1 MFFVKKF
8 ISIFLMPFP
17 IFFILLGVG
26 FYFWQRGNDR
36 RAKQFFLSSLL
47 WISLLSYP
55 PFSALLLLPLES
67 AHSKIQR
74 TNTSAQYIHVLGC
87 GHTSNPK
94 IPLSSEIGL
103 VSLARLN
110 EGISLHKTHPNTK
123 LIFSGYGGG
132 DPISNA
138 RKNAQMA
145 IALGVDP
152 TDILLLESPQ
162 DTQEEAIASKKIV
175 GNQPLILVT
184 SASHM
189 ARASALFQKAGI
201 DVIPAP
207 TDFQIKKRDELLQF
221 PSAEG
226 LERSEAAFHEYLG
239 LAWGR
244 LKGILPAG
252 KGALKA
258 IRSTNGDDWIDR

>member
-8 ISIFLMPFP
+8 ISSFLMPFP
-17 IFFILLGVG
+17 IFLILVGIG

-36 RAKQFFLSSLL
+36 RAKQFFLSALV

-67 AHSKIQR
+67 AYSKIEL
-74 TNTSAQYIHVLGC
+74 TNTPPKYIHVLGS

-94 IPLSSEIGL
+94 IPLSSEIDL

-110 EGISLHKTHPNTK
+110 EGVSLYKAYPNMK
-123 LIFSGYGGG
+123 IIFSGYRGR
-132 DPISNA
+132 DVVSNA
-138 RKNAQMA
+138 RKNSQMA
-145 IALGVDP
+145 VALGVDP
-152 TDILLLESPQ
+152 ADIILLESPQ

-175 GNQPLILVT
+175 GDQPLILVT

-189 ARASALFQKAGI
+189 VRASALFRKAGI
-201 DVIPAP
+201 EIVPAP
-207 TDFQIKKRDELLQF
+207 TDFQIKGSSEFIGF
-221 PSAEG
+221 PSAAG
-226 LERSEAAFHEYLG
+226 LGRSEAAFHEYLG

-244 LKGILPAG
+244 LKGTL
-252 KGALKA
+252 
-258 IRSTNGDDWIDR
+258 

>member
-1 MFFVKKF
+1 
-8 ISIFLMPFP
+8 MPFP
-17 IFFILLGVG
+17 IFFLLLTIG
-26 FYFWQRGNDR
+26 FYFWQRGNER
-36 RAKQFFLSSLL
+36 RAKQIFLFSLL

-55 PFSALLLLPLES
+55 PFSALLLSPLES
-67 AHSKIQR
+67 AYSKIQLSK
-74 TNTSAQYIHVLGC
+74 TLPKYIHVLGC

-103 VSLARLN
+103 VSLVRLN
-110 EGISLHKTHPNTK
+110 EGVSLYKTHPRMK

-152 TDILLLESPQ
+152 ADIILLESPQ

-175 GNQPLILVT
+175 GGQPLILVT

-189 ARASALFQKAGI
+189 VRASALFQKAGI

-207 TDFQIKKRDELLQF
+207 TDFQIKRRDGLLQF

-239 LAWGR
+239 RAWGR
-244 LKGILPAG
+244 VKGL
-252 KGALKA
+252 L
-258 IRSTNGDDWIDR
+258 